1 MYIQVVN
8 SALLLCATAAVLI
21 VNRRG
26 ENLII
31 FPNDIDADVIILIL
45 TENKITRIED
55 NSVASLI
62 ALEKLVVDFNG
73 VEFIGTNA
81 FVNNIHLR
89 RLQLVGHR
97 LSNMPPEVGG
107 AWNTLAIFK
116 FGQGETYL
124 PAVRLINFTA
134 LTTIHMNKI
143 WTQPPIL
150 RGLPSLKFLSAQQ
163 CKLQEFPDLS
173 GAPQV
178 EEVQLNRN
186 DFTWVPRSALVGLSR
201 LRKVRLQEC
210 RVMHLPDMSH
220 LVSLETI
227 LAHRNALTTVPDMY
241 DLTITELNLAHNPLM
256 CDKALCWIRM
266 WDYFKSPLDVARS
279 EKGTCAEPAHLRG
292 LLINAHPVDMKCYEG
307 NS

>member
-8 SALLLCATAAVLI
+8 FALLLCATAAVVI

-62 ALEKLVVDFNG
+62 ALEKLAIDYNG
-73 VEFIGTNA
+73 VEFIGTHA
-81 FVNNIHLR
+81 FANNIHLR
-89 RLQLVGHR
+89 ELVLVGHR
-97 LSNMPPEVGG
+97 LSNMPPELGG
-107 AWNTLAIFK
+107 AWKSLAILK
-116 FGQGETYL
+116 FGHGETYL

-134 LTTIHMNKI
+134 LTTIHMNRI

-150 RGLPSLKFLSAQQ
+150 RGLSSLTFLSAQE

-173 GAPQV
+173 GAPQL
-178 EEVQLNRN
+178 EIVQLHRN
-186 DFTWVPRSALVGLSR
+186 EFTWVPRSALVGLSR
-201 LRKVRLQEC
+201 LRKVALQEC
-210 RVMHLPDMSH
+210 RVMHLPEMSH

-227 LAHRNALTTVPDMY
+227 LAPHNALRTVPDMY
-241 DLTITELNLAHNPLM
+241 DLTITKIDLAHNPLM

-266 WDYFKSPLDVARS
+266 WDYYKSSLNMASS

-292 LLINAHPVDMKCYEG
+292 LLINVHPVDMKCYEG